1 MKYSLNILLIVLIS
15 FSVSSFATA
24 QEKSGNKE
32 LSGKSSKTV
41 IKAKKQEKTLKKVN
55 ENKANLDKSVLV
67 KQSKNEKNEIKTNS
81 NNNELVNSEIW
92 VQEKEN
98 IADYDNVPASNSIN
112 NEPIEIENTPS
123 ANKPFQIIGF
133 ILLFLGLII
142 IIMIWS
148 NYSVNTKKRNN
159 LSEENKIMNLSN
171 FEILDKLDLENGKNI
186 YLIRLLNRKFLI
198 GISWNGISLLS
209 DLSDLEL
216 PTSENNSMA
225 SAGQKAGISSSDNN
239 LDFMTLQNY
248 AYEKKVLNNEFD
260 PEPNDLD
267 KNKKNI
273 ESQNM
278 LSHSGLTRNTA
289 ETSSNTELKSS
300 KTISN
305 RSNKSIIKDE
315 TKTPLNNTDFSK
327 QTTLRKSHLSDKAS
341 ESINKFK
348 RPAWLEERE
357 AQKKVIPSSV
367 QDSSSLNFP
376 INNSLNTNNNTTN
389 TVKQAQAEINSIIAL
404 MPSKLNDIPE
414 ILPELKQE
422 KEKNKLVEVEEK
434 PELKEE
440 IKFERK
446 TTSNI
451 STVSRKISLVEE

>member
-1 MKYSLNILLIVLIS
+1 MKYLLNILLIVLIS

-24 QEKSGNKE
+24 KEKSSNKE
-32 LSGKSSKTV
+32 ITGKTDKLIAKTN
-41 IKAKKQEKTLKKVN
+41 KPDKTLKKVN
-55 ENKANLDKSVLV
+55 EKKSKLDKSVLQ
-67 KQSKNEKNEIKTNS
+67 KQSKNENKEKEIKTNS
-81 NNNELVNSEIW
+81 NNNNELVNSEIW

-98 IADYDNVPASNSIN
+98 IADYDNVPASNSTN
-112 NEPIEIENTPS
+112 NEPIEIENTTAS
-123 ANKPFQIIGF
+123 HKPFQIIGF

-209 DLSDLEL
+209 DLSDLDL
-216 PTSENNSMA
+216 PANENNSVA
-225 SAGQKAGISSSDNN
+225 SVSQKAGISSSDNN

-248 AYEKKVLNNEFD
+248 AYENKVLNNEFD
-260 PEPNDLD
+260 PEPNELD

-273 ESQNM
+273 ESQNT
-278 LSHSGLTRNTA
+278 LSRSGSTRNTGEIA
-289 ETSSNTELKSS
+289 SNSELKSG

-315 TKTPLNNTDFSK
+315 TKSQLNNTDFSK
-327 QTTLRKSHLSDKAS
+327 QTTLRKSQLSDKAN

-348 RPAWLEERE
+348 KPAWLEERE
-357 AQKKVIPSSV
+357 AQKKIIPSPVPESA
-367 QDSSSLNFP
+367 SLNLP
-376 INNSLNTNNNTTN
+376 NNNNEGTKI
-389 TVKQAQAEINSIIAL
+389 VKQAHAEINSIIAL
-404 MPSKLNDIPE
+404 MPNKLNDIPE
-414 ILPELKQE
+414 ILPESKQE
-422 KEKNKLVEVEEK
+422 KEKNKLTQADEK

-440 IKFERK
+440 VKFERK
-446 TTSNI
+446 STSNI
-451 STVSRKISLVEE
+451 GKTSRKISLIEE